1 MWARLPR
8 TLFRYAFGAL
18 CLTDGMGRDVV
29 VRVVVALGV
38 VALLASGC
46 GVLSRSDRGNV
57 SGFPDDDLGVRVEVY
72 KETPQRDLH
81 LHVFAPES
89 ASAGSGAVL
98 FFHGGGFAT
107 TRVEQFARQA
117 QAAADAGMVGFVVEY
132 RVTPEGTS
140 RADAIGD
147 GVDAVAYVAREAGR
161 LGVDPSKI
169 AVAGSS
175 AGGALAVE
183 ASSEAAALALFNP
196 AVGRGSA
203 SFLAGQPV
211 IAFHSRQDTIVPFSS
226 VEAFCDAA
234 QNCTMVAFDQGDHGF
249 FNDDPAF
256 TETTDAF
263 VEFLLARGW

>member
-1 MWARLPR
+1 
-8 TLFRYAFGAL
+8 
-18 CLTDGMGRDVV
+18 MGRDVV

-38 VALLASGC
+38 LALLASGC
-46 GVLSRSDRGNV
+46 GVVSRSDRGNV
-57 SGFPDDDLGVRVEVY
+57 SGFPDDDLGVPAEVY

-81 LHVFAPES
+81 LHIFSPET
-89 ASAGSGAVL
+89 ASTASGAVL

-147 GVDAVAYVAREAGR
+147 GVDAVAYVARDAER

-169 AVAGSS
+169 AAAGSS

-183 ASSEAAALALFNP
+183 ASGEAAALALFNP

-211 IAFHSRQDTIVPFSS
+211 VVFHSRQDTIVPFTSA
-226 VEAFCDAA
+226 EAFCDAA
-234 QNCTMVAFDQGDHGF
+234 QDCTMVAFDNGDHGF

-256 TETTDAF
+256 AETTEAF
-263 VEFLLARGW
+263 VDFLLARGW